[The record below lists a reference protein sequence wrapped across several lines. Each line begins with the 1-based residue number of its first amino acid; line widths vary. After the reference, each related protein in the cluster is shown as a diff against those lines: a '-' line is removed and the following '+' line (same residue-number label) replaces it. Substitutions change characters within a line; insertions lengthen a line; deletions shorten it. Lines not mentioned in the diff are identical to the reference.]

1 MSKGIINLPNSVTFI
16 RIFCIPLVLIFLS
29 FENQRGNILAGL
41 IFCFAFITDA
51 IDGFLARKYD
61 SITNLGKFLDPLA
74 DKILVSVTMIMLVHL
89 NRIPVWMV
97 ILIIGREIAVTG
109 LRSISVAEGIHI
121 QASGWGKYKTLF
133 QASAIA
139 GICIH
144 DEYAGIDF
152 QSIGMILLW
161 IALILTL
168 ISGMKYF
175 LRFYHVLIPGRS

>member
-1 MSKGIINLPNSVTFI
+1 MLKGNINLPNAVTFL
-16 RIFCIPLVLIFLS
+16 RILCIPLVLIFLNL
-29 FENQRGNILAGL
+29 ETPKGNILAGL
-41 IFCFAFITDA
+41 IFCFAFVTDA
-51 IDGFLARKYD
+51 LDGFLARRYD
-61 SITNLGKFLDPLA
+61 WVTNLGKFLDPLA

-109 LRSISVAEGIHI
+109 LRSISASEGLYI
-121 QASGWGKYKTLF
+121 QASGMGKYKTLF

-144 DEYAGIDF
+144 DEYGGIDF
-152 QSIGMILLW
+152 QTIGMILLW

-168 ISGMKYF
+168 ISGIKYF
-175 LRFYHVLIPGRS
+175 LRFYHVIIPGRS